1 MYFHPLTY
9 WVTEAEITKS
19 ISPLAC
25 WVIKRKIAKHILS
38 SELLNITKKLTY
50 DCFGFWLKLELLL
63 NQSKWQGHWQAG
75 LVYFCL
81 FSWNFLFKWISSLNS
96 PTCSSRKLLWTSGTS
111 YLYHCPLAVLRFDL
125 NQFWNESNSNRSQYT
140 YLFSS
145 SSLVSSSGTDESPVI
160 DRSNS
165 FDLLFHTHF
174 ISLDPSTY
182 YISLTPCTNYRVNN
196 WQC

>member
-1 MYFHPLTY
+1 MVLTSRIGTFLSLFMKFPIQVIFLPLT
-9 WVTEAEITKS
+9 
-19 ISPLAC
+19 P
-25 WVIKRKIAKHILS
+25 
-38 SELLNITKKLTY
+38 
-50 DCFGFWLKLELLL
+50 
-63 NQSKWQGHWQAG
+63 Q
-75 LVYFCL
+75 LVYQGSF
-81 FSWNFLFKWISSLNS
+81 FGPVGHHIFD
-96 PTCSSRKLLWTSGTS
+96 
-111 YLYHCPLAVLRFDL
+111 HCPLVVLRFDL